1 MANQAASPIARKCLT
16 EDMIYLDGGSFW
28 MGSDDHY
35 QEEKP
40 AHKVKVDGFWIDPA
54 PVTNRDFAQFVRAT
68 GHVTTAEIAPDPAD
82 YPGALPEMLYP
93 ASLVFEPPHRPV
105 SLRDFSQW
113 WDYRAGA
120 NWRQPLGNGSS
131 IEGLDEHP
139 VTHVS
144 FTDVQAYARWAGKEL
159 PTEAEWEYAA
169 RGGLDRSEYAWGDEL
184 MPGGKAMANTWQGDF
199 PNENTLEDGF
209 MRTSPVRTYDAN
221 GYGIYDMIGN
231 VWEWTEDYFA
241 NGHSVTKGSSC
252 CGPRNPRGAALE
264 ESYDPAMPEVRI
276 ARRVLKGGS
285 HLCAPN
291 YCRRYRPAA
300 RHAQPEDTSTSHVG
314 FRLVVR
320 QEPKT

>member
-1 MANQAASPIARKCLT
+1 
-16 EDMIYLDGGSFW
+16 MIYLDGGSFW

-54 PVTNRDFAQFVRAT
+54 PVTNRDFAHFVQAT

-120 NWRQPLGNGSS
+120 NWRQPLGDGSS
-131 IEGLDEHP
+131 IEGLEDHP

-209 MRTSPVRTYDAN
+209 MRTSPVRSYDAN

-241 NGHSVTKGSSC
+241 DGHSVTKGSSC
-252 CGPRNPRGAALE
+252 CGPRNPRGAALKD
-264 ESYDPAMPEVRI
+264 SYDPAMPEVRI

-320 QEPKT
+320 QEPTT